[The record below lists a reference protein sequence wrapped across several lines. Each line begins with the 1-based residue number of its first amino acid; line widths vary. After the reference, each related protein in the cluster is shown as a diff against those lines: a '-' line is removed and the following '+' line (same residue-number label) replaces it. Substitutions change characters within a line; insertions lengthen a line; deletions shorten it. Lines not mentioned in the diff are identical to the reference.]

1 MENVV
6 QMAWPFI
13 LMGVIFYFMIY
24 RPQKRDQKKR
34 ANMLDSLKVGTR
46 IVTIGGIFG
55 EIAKIKDDRIRIK
68 VAEDVEIWIRRAAV
82 GTVITTEL
90 QKAAKEDKAAEKVE
104 ETKAEAA
111 EEAKE
116 TASSEA
122 SK

>member
-90 QKAAKEDKAAEKVE
+90 QKAATEEKVE
-104 ETKAEAA
+104 ETKADAA

-116 TASSEA
+116 TAASEA